1 MARANLTI
9 SSELQAL
16 FAGALE
22 DKSIRW
28 IQAKVEGEAVVQGEI
43 GKATDSTEADF
54 DGLSGSLPDRSAA
67 FVIFAVD
74 TSAEAGSER
83 SFVLISW
90 VPDLCPVRKE
100 GCSVRSRHKSI

>member
-54 DGLSGSLPDRSAA
+54 DGLLYRDVAGRPGVAM
-67 FVIFAVD
+67 
-74 TSAEAGSER
+74 AEAEQQIHIRRPRTDTG
-83 SFVLISW
+83 
-90 VPDLCPVRKE
+90 
-100 GCSVRSRHKSI
+100 